1 MVEVTGLEPVTPC
14 LQITCQTLIL
24 LPFNYLRYAQSG
36 ITRKKA
42 ATSATYPQP
51 DLSRLLKAPGSSAA
65 AGLGSEGLSG
75 GGRIQAIHSPT

>member
-24 LPFNYLRYAQSG
+24 LSFNNLHYAQSG

-42 ATSATYPQP
+42 ATDATYPQP
-51 DLSRLLKAPGSSAA
+51 EQSYGDGTVKPLLGWFSY
-65 AGLGSEGLSG
+65 
-75 GGRIQAIHSPT
+75 IYVYV